1 MFLTGLFSEPSGNKY
16 EHGIKW
22 GLPIVNKD
30 WLMACLAERQIICE
44 KPFLVGDSKVYDES
58 RPMPAPSDPKK
69 SHRTAAGDDHSVE
82 SEESEKLDP
91 ETTLKEDASPNT
103 SKGKSEVKSPSHHNS
118 LLASLLFLLLQNPV
132 SLS

>member
-1 MFLTGLFSEPSGNKY
+1 MTGLFSEPSGNKY

-58 RPMPAPSDPKK
+58 RPMPSDPRKALITT
-69 SHRTAAGDDHSVE
+69 SDDNSVGADE
-82 SEESEKLDP
+82 IEDIDP
-91 ETTLKEDASPNT
+91 EATVKEDASPNT
-103 SKGKSEVKSPSHHNS
+103 SKGKLEVSH
-118 LLASLLFLLLQNPV
+118 LATTHFRLLLFG
-132 SLS
+132 

>member
-1 MFLTGLFSEPSGNKY
+1 MFLSGPFSEPSGNKY

-69 SHRTAAGDDHSVE
+69 NHGNARDDHSIE
-82 SEESEKLDP
+82 AEEIENLDP
-91 ETTLKEDASPNT
+91 ETTVKEDASPNT
-103 SKGKSEVKSPSHHNS
+103 SKGKLEVSH
-118 LLASLLFLLLQNPV
+118 LATTHFRLLLFG
-132 SLS
+132 